1 VGDDATQTRSQIR
14 RLLAAH
20 GHEPRHSLGQNFLAD
35 PNIVARIVKEAHL
48 DDSSQVV
55 EIGAGTGTITSLI
68 AELAGTVVAYEI
80 DDSLA
85 AILAETLAGYDNVDL
100 RFEDAA
106 RVRFDDALG
115 DGTWTMV
122 GNLPFNVGTG
132 IVLDTLR
139 YASRVTRIVAV
150 VQREVADRLL
160 ADAGSRTY
168 GLPSVTAGLYADVRF
183 AFSVAPQA
191 FEPKPRVDSAVIVL
205 DRHPAPAGAR
215 RAVQLAS
222 VAFGQRRKMLRRSL
236 SGVLH
241 EPEEILT
248 AAGIDPTARPEQ
260 LAPLEFV
267 AIAVAEE
274 LSR

>member
-1 VGDDATQTRSQIR
+1 MRDDTTQTRSQIR
-14 RLLAAH
+14 QLLTAH
-20 GHEPRHSLGQNFLAD
+20 DHEPRYSLGQNFLAD
-35 PNIVARIVKEAHL
+35 PNIVAKIVKEAHL

-55 EIGAGTGTITSLI
+55 EIGAGTGAITSLL
-68 AELAGTVVAYEI
+68 AEAAETVVAYEI
-80 DDSLA
+80 DGSLS
-85 AILAETLAGYDNVDL
+85 AILAETLAGYDNIDL

-106 RVRFDDALG
+106 SVRFDDVLG

-139 YASRVTRIVAV
+139 YAFRVTRIVAV

-160 ADAGSRTY
+160 ADAGSKTY
-168 GLPSVTAGLYADVRF
+168 GLPSVTAGLHADVRC

-205 DRHPAPAGAR
+205 DRRPAPAGAR
-215 RAVQLAS
+215 RAIQLAS

-241 EPEEILT
+241 EPEEILA

-260 LAPLEFV
+260 LAPIEFV
-267 AIAVAEE
+267 AIALAEDQ
-274 LSR
+274 SR

>member
-1 VGDDATQTRSQIR
+1 MGDDTSQTRSRIR

-20 GHEPRHSLGQNFLAD
+20 DHEPRHSLGQNFLAD
-35 PNIVARIVKEAHL
+35 ANIVARIVKEARL
-48 DDSSQVV
+48 NDSSQVV
-55 EIGAGTGTITSLI
+55 EIGAGTGAITSLL
-68 AELAGTVVAYEI
+68 AEQAETVVAYEI
-80 DDSLA
+80 DSSLSV
-85 AILAETLAGYDNVDL
+85 ILAETLAGHDNVDL

-106 RVRFDDALG
+106 RVRFDDVLG
-115 DGTWTMV
+115 EGTWTMV

-132 IVLDTLR
+132 IVLDALR

-160 ADAGSRTY
+160 AAAGSKTY
-168 GLPSVTAGLYADVRF
+168 GLPSVTTGLHADARL

-205 DRHPAPAGAR
+205 DRHAAPVGAH

-236 SGVLH
+236 SGVLQQ
-241 EPEEILT
+241 PEQILT

-260 LAPLEFV
+260 LTPLEFV
-267 AIAVAEE
+267 AIALAEDQ
-274 LSR
+274 SQ

>member
-14 RLLAAH
+14 RLLAVH
-20 GHEPRHSLGQNFLAD
+20 DHEPRHSLGQNFLAD
-35 PNIVARIVKEAHL
+35 PNIVARVVKEAQL

-55 EIGAGTGTITSLI
+55 EIGAGTGAITSLL
-68 AELAGTVVAYEI
+68 AEKADTVVAYEV
-80 DDSLA
+80 DGSFA
-85 AILAETLAGYDNVDL
+85 AILAETLAAYDNVDL

-106 RVRFDDALG
+106 RVRFDDVLG
-115 DGTWTMV
+115 GGTWTMI

-132 IVLDTLR
+132 IVLDALR
-139 YASRVTRIVAV
+139 HAPRITRMVVV

-160 ADAGSRTY
+160 ADAGSKTY
-168 GLPSVTAGLYADVRF
+168 GLPSVTAGLHADARF

-222 VAFGQRRKMLRRSL
+222 VGKMLRRSL
-236 SGVLH
+236 SGVLQ
-241 EPEEILT
+241 ETEEILT
-248 AAGIDPTARPEQ
+248 AAGIDPTSRPEQ
-260 LAPLEFV
+260 LAPLDFV
-267 AIAVAEE
+267 AIALAEDQ
-274 LSR
+274 SR